1 MTGIASRFYP
11 GCWALWYDPVVA
23 RVGYVYDPLYLEH
36 DLPGH
41 PESAAR
47 LRAIVSFLDAQG
59 LLAQLQPIAARDATV
74 REIALIHSQALI
86 DGVRDASA
94 AGGQRWLDVDTYV
107 VPQSYAAALRSAGGV
122 LAATDAVLSGEIGS
136 AFCLVR
142 PPGHHAG
149 PSYEMGFCL
158 FDNIA
163 IAAAHAL
170 ARRGLERVAIVDFD
184 VHHGNG
190 TQDAFARDPRVL
202 YFSTHQYPFYPGTG
216 NWDETGAGNIVNV
229 PLPRGCGD
237 AEYLAAY
244 RDVCAPVLRR
254 FRPQLILVS
263 AGFDAHFA
271 DPLAQELVS
280 CAGYYEIAALL
291 RSLAEEL
298 CGGSIVFVLEGGYDH
313 TALAWSVR
321 ACIDALLG
329 NPFTPDPLGA
339 GPHVR
344 APDIS
349 GLLARVREVHGL
361 TGN

>member
-1 MTGIASRFYP
+1 M
-11 GCWALWYDPVVA
+11 A

-41 PESAAR
+41 PESAGR
-47 LRAIVSFLDAQG
+47 LRAIVSFLEAQG

-74 REIALIHSQALI
+74 EEIALIHSQALI
-86 DGVRDASA
+86 EGVREAA
-94 AGGQRWLDVDTYV
+94 TAGGQRWLDVDTYV

-149 PSYEMGFCL
+149 PSYALGFCL

-170 ARRGLERVAIVDFD
+170 ARRGIERVAIVDFD

-190 TQDAFARDPRVL
+190 TQDAIARDPRVL
-202 YFSTHQYPFYPGTG
+202 YFSTHQYPFYPGSG
-216 NWDETGAGNIVNV
+216 NWDEMGAGNIVNV

-237 AEYLAAY
+237 AEHLAAY
-244 RDVCAPVLRR
+244 REVCAPTLRR
-254 FRPQLILVS
+254 FQPQLILVS

-298 CGGSIVFVLEGGYDH
+298 CGGRIVFALEGGYDH

-321 ACIDALLG
+321 SCVDALLG

-339 GPHVR
+339 GPQVR

-349 GLLARVREVHGL
+349 GLLARILEIQGL
-361 TGN
+361 A